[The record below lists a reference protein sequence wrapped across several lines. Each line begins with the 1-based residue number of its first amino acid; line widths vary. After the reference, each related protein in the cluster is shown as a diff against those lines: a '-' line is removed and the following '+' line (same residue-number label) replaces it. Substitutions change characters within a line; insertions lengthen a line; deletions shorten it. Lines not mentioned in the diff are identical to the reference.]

1 MVSLGFYRLCSN
13 SSQPSVKHILTRL
26 ITNYCLFPFINKVS
40 SSTVLNNPNEFYLDK
55 YSILPTL
62 REEKLL
68 NKPDLYQLF
77 QIMLTYH
84 YSDFKKFL
92 SNHPNT
98 MTDFKLDR
106 VTLENKIKLLTL
118 VDLGAKSTI
127 VSFEQITRAL
137 DLTATQ
143 VDGLVIEAVT
153 HGLCQ
158 ARIDEMSQTVQFL
171 HVPARIFN
179 NEQWKYLH
187 TRLQHFKESLK
198 TNIPTDLKLS

>member
-158 ARIDEMSQTVQFL
+158 ARIDEMSQIEFSFYMCQLECSTMNNGNTYT
-171 HVPARIFN
+171 PAYN
-179 NEQWKYLH
+179 
-187 TRLQHFKESLK
+187 TLK
-198 TNIPTDLKLS
+198 NP